1 VSRRFSEQEMERRLA
16 LARGLMEQH
25 DLDALVVSG
34 NSGVNRHNNVNPFW
48 LTQYLDMHHSY
59 VVLPREG
66 DLALYT
72 GLINHV
78 PNARE
83 LAVGIPIVEWGGY
96 QPGETLAARLRELGA
111 RRVGIVGVAATWNIG
126 MPHAHYDK
134 LAEFDRVDLTREFAS
149 LRAVKSEEEI
159 ERIRGAAELTDLA
172 LLAAVEHA
180 RPGVSELELVAEAE
194 AAYRRRGGTV
204 RITFLRSM
212 PMDAPNG
219 CLPAQNPTERRL
231 EKGDVILTEFS
242 ASLGAYSGQ
251 IHRPIFV
258 QAEPTEEWQRLF
270 EVAKEAY
277 DRIAAGMTPGST
289 EGDAIE
295 NARLIGEAGY
305 GIYDDLIHGY
315 GTDYGPP
322 LVDKH
327 CVEFW
332 QNGTA
337 PPPGRSIE
345 RNAVVVI
352 QPNPITPDERMG
364 VQVGAATVVRD
375 GGAECLH
382 SLPFEPLIAS

>member
-1 VSRRFSEQEMERRLA
+1 MSRFSQQEMERRFA
-16 LARGLMEQH
+16 LVRGLMEERG
-25 DLDALVVSG
+25 LDALVVAG

-66 DLALYT
+66 DLTLYT
-72 GLINHV
+72 GLVNHV

-83 LAVGIPIVEWGGY
+83 EADAPNVEWGGY
-96 QPGETLAARLRELGA
+96 QPGATIAARLRELGA
-111 RRVGIVGVAATWNIG
+111 RQVGIVGIAATWNIG
-126 MPHAHYDK
+126 MPHSHYEE
-134 LAEFDRVDLTREFAS
+134 LAEFEKVDVTRAFAS

-172 LLAAVEHA
+172 ILAACAAA

-194 AAYRRRGGTV
+194 AAYRRRGGSV

-212 PMDAPNG
+212 AMDAPNG
-219 CLPAQNPTERRL
+219 CLPAQNPTDRRL
-231 EKGDVILTEFS
+231 AKGDVILTEFS

-258 QAEPTEEWQRLF
+258 QAEPTAEWQRLF
-270 EVAKEAY
+270 DVAKDAY

-289 EGDAIE
+289 EGDAIR
-295 NARLIGEAGY
+295 NAAVIGEAGY

-322 LVDKH
+322 LVDKS
-327 CVEFW
+327 CVEYW
-332 QNGTA
+332 RNGSE
-337 PPPGRSIE
+337 PPPGRAIE
-345 RNAVVVI
+345 RNAIVVI

-364 VQVGAATVVRD
+364 VQLGAATVVRD

-382 SLPFEPLIAS
+382 ALPFEPLIAG

>member
-1 VSRRFSEQEMERRLA
+1 MRFSEQEMERRFA
-16 LARGLMEQH
+16 LARGLMAEH
-25 DLDALVVSG
+25 GLDALVVAG

-59 VVLPREG
+59 VVLPRDGE
-66 DLALYT
+66 LALYT
-72 GLINHV
+72 GLVNHV

-83 LAVGIPIVEWGGY
+83 VARESPIVEWGGY
-96 QPGETLAARLRELGA
+96 QPGVTIAARLRELGA
-111 RRVGIVGVAATWNIG
+111 KRVGIVGIAATWNVG
-126 MPHAHYDK
+126 MPYAHYEH
-134 LAEFDRVDLTREFAS
+134 LAEFDKVDVTREFAA
-149 LRAVKSEEEI
+149 LRATKSEEEI

-172 LLAAVEHA
+172 ILAAVAHA
-180 RPGVSELELVAEAE
+180 KPGVSELELVAEAE
-194 AAYRRRGGTV
+194 AAYRRRGGSV

-219 CLPAQNPTERRL
+219 CLPAQNPTDRRL
-231 EKGDVILTEFS
+231 EQGDVILTEFS

-251 IHRPIFV
+251 VHRPIFV
-258 QAEPTEEWQRLF
+258 QAEPTEEWLRLF
-270 EVAKEAY
+270 DVAKQAY
-277 DRIAAGMTPGST
+277 DSIAAGMVPGST
-289 EGDAIE
+289 EGDAIR

-332 QNGTA
+332 RDGTE
-337 PPPGRSIE
+337 PPPGRSIDE
-345 RNAVVVI
+345 NTVVVI

-364 VQVGAATVVRD
+364 VQVGAATVVRAD
-375 GGAECLH
+375 GAECLH
-382 SLPFEPLIAS
+382 SLPFEPLIA

>member
-1 VSRRFSEQEMERRLA
+1 MAEH
-16 LARGLMEQH
+16 G
-25 DLDALVVSG
+25 LDALVVAG

-59 VVLPREG
+59 VVLPRDGEP
-66 DLALYT
+66 ALYT

-83 LAVGIPIVEWGGY
+83 VARETPIVEWGGY
-96 QPGETLAARLRELGA
+96 QPGETIAARLRELGA
-111 RRVGIVGVAATWNIG
+111 KRVGIVGIAATWNVG
-126 MPHAHYDK
+126 MPHAHYER
-134 LAEFDRVDLTREFAS
+134 LAEFDKVDVTREFAG
-149 LRAVKSEEEI
+149 LRARKSEEEI

-172 LLAAVEHA
+172 ILAAVAHA
-180 RPGVSELELVAEAE
+180 KPGVSELELVAEAE
-194 AAYRRRGGTV
+194 AAYRRRGGSV

-219 CLPAQNPTERRL
+219 CLPAQNPTDRRL
-231 EKGDVILTEFS
+231 EQGDVILTEFS

-251 IHRPIFV
+251 VHRPIFV

-270 EVAKEAY
+270 DVAKRAY
-277 DRIAAGMTPGST
+277 DAIAAGMVPGST
-289 EGDAIE
+289 EGDAIR

-332 QNGTA
+332 RNGTE

-345 RNAVVVI
+345 ENAVVVI

-364 VQVGAATVVRD
+364 VQVGAATVVRA

-382 SLPFEPLIAS
+382 ALPFEPLIAS

>member
-1 VSRRFSEQEMERRLA
+1 MRFSEQEMARRFALA
-16 LARGLMEQH
+16 LGLMAEH
-25 DLDALVVSG
+25 DVDALVVAG

-66 DLALYT
+66 ELALYT

-83 LAVGIPIVEWGGY
+83 VAAEVPLVDWGGY
-96 QPGETLAARLRELGA
+96 RPGETIAARLRELGA
-111 RRVGIVGVAATWNIG
+111 KRIGIVGIAATWNIG
-126 MPHAHYDK
+126 MPYAHYESLSGFDK
-134 LAEFDRVDLTREFAS
+134 VELTREFAA

-172 LLAAVEHA
+172 ILAAVAHA
-180 RPGVSELELVAEAE
+180 KPGVSELELVAEAE
-194 AAYRRRGGTV
+194 AAYRRRGGSV

-219 CLPAQNPTERRL
+219 CLPAQNPTDRRL
-231 EKGDVILTEFS
+231 ERGDVILTEFS

-258 QAEPTEEWQRLF
+258 QAEPTEEWMRLF
-270 EVAKEAY
+270 DVAKEAY
-277 DRIAAGMTPGST
+277 DSIAAGMVPGST
-289 EGDAIE
+289 EGDAIS
-295 NARLIGEAGY
+295 NARMIGDAGY

-322 LVDKH
+322 LVDKS
-327 CVEFW
+327 CVEYW
-332 QNGTA
+332 RNGTE
-337 PPPGRSIE
+337 PPAGRAIAE
-345 RNAVVVI
+345 GAVVVI

-364 VQVGAATVVRD
+364 LQLGACTVVRPN
-375 GGAECLH
+375 GAESLH
-382 SLPFEPLIAS
+382 TLPFEPLVAS